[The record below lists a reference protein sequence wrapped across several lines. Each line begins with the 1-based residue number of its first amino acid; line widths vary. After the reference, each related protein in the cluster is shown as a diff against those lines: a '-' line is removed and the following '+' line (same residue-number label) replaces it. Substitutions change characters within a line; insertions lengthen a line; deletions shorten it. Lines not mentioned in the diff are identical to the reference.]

1 MKKLL
6 TLITAAVLIM
16 GLMGCENTNRPQIVA
31 TTAPVY
37 EFTSHLCQGTDIR
50 VTRLVTE
57 NVSCLHDYTLQVSQM
72 RAIENA
78 QIVVISGAGLEAF
91 LEDALSSAFI
101 VVDASSDIDLKCH
114 ESGNEHTHEDHHH
127 EFDPH
132 IWLSPANAK
141 AMAIN
146 IYHALAEQYPQY
158 SKILNR
164 NLQVLVTKF
173 NALSAYA
180 DEQLKN
186 LSCRE
191 LITFHDGFSYMADAF
206 DLYMLKAVEE
216 ESGSETSAAELIR
229 LVHLVEENSLP
240 SIFTETNGSVSAAEI
255 VAAETGVNIYTLD
268 MAMGDRGYFEAMYHN
283 IDTLK
288 EALE

>member
-1 MKKLL
+1 M
-6 TLITAAVLIM
+6 
-16 GLMGCENTNRPQIVA
+16 
-31 TTAPVY
+31 
-37 EFTSHLCQGTDIR
+37 
-50 VTRLVTE
+50 
-57 NVSCLHDYTLQVSQM
+57 
-72 RAIENA
+72 
-78 QIVVISGAGLEAF
+78 
-91 LEDALSSAFI
+91 
-101 VVDASSDIDLKCH
+101 DASSDIDLKCH